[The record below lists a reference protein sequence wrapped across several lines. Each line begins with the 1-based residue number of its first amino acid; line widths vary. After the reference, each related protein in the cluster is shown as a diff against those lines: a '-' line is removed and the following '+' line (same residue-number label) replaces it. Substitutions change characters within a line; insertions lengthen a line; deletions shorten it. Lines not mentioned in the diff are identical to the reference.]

1 MFESTL
7 IILLLIAASAFF
19 ATSEIALAAARR
31 LKLEQ
36 LAADGDG
43 RARLAL
49 ALQAQ
54 PGHFF
59 TTIQIGLNAV
69 AILAGILGEGA
80 YAPYF
85 TALLAPHFASPET
98 AGTLATVL
106 SFVLVTSVFIL
117 FADLVPTRIA
127 IVAPE
132 RIALRIAGPM
142 TLCIRLL
149 SPLIWAFNGIASR
162 ILAALG
168 LPQKRPDDVTAEDIV
183 ALAQAGA
190 DAGVVAEQEQ
200 QMIENVLELDTRTA
214 PSSMTTRD
222 AIVWLDVDEE
232 EASLRAKLSTRPHS
246 KYPVCRDEIDQPLG
260 YVDAKDLLSRII
272 AGQPLALDAPLVH
285 PALIL
290 PDTLTLSEILGHFRA
305 GREDFALII
314 NEYALIV
321 GLITLND
328 LTSTLVGDPLI
339 DSDEAQIVRRDAD
352 SWLIDGLTPIGDVET
367 ELDLPPF
374 PDDSQYET
382 VAGFMMVMLRKLPK
396 RTDSVV
402 HGGLKFEVIDVDRN
416 RIDQLL
422 VTRLPPTA

>member
-1 MFESTL
+1 MP
-7 IILLLIAASAFF
+7 
-19 ATSEIALAAARR
+19 RR
-31 LKLEQ
+31 
-36 LAADGDG
+36 
-43 RARLAL
+43 RWPR
-49 ALQAQ
+49 
-54 PGHFF
+54 
-59 TTIQIGLNAV
+59 
-69 AILAGILGEGA
+69 
-80 YAPYF
+80 
-85 TALLAPHFASPET
+85 
-98 AGTLATVL
+98 
-106 SFVLVTSVFIL
+106 
-117 FADLVPTRIA
+117 
-127 IVAPE
+127 
-132 RIALRIAGPM
+132 
-142 TLCIRLL
+142 
-149 SPLIWAFNGIASR
+149 
-162 ILAALG
+162 
-168 LPQKRPDDVTAEDIV
+168 
-183 ALAQAGA
+183 
-190 DAGVVAEQEQ
+190 
-200 QMIENVLELDTRTA
+200 
-214 PSSMTTRD
+214 
-222 AIVWLDVDEE
+222 
-232 EASLRAKLSTRPHS
+232 RPHS